1 MLFTFQL
8 FKLHVQRGS
17 YISKSGPDSILA
29 YIRLRFNWRFSS
41 VRTSFYR
48 ILRQSNFRQSYAFC
62 GKKEATE
69 VFLVVRL
76 DREKICRKIEG
87 ACETRIRRDPN
98 NGSCDVTQPGCRVIN
113 IRTTQKRETNA

>member
-17 YISKSGPDSILA
+17 YISKSGPDSILT
-29 YIRLRFNWRFSS
+29 YIRLRFSS

-62 GKKEATE
+62 REKEAME
-69 VFLVVRL
+69 VFLVVTVVRL
-76 DREKICRKIEG
+76 AREKICRKIEG
-87 ACETRIRRDPN
+87 A
-98 NGSCDVTQPGCRVIN
+98 
-113 IRTTQKRETNA
+113 KRESVEILITEIAM